1 MKTGAVQATRKLTEN
16 NGNTKSQ
23 FDLFSTWQATLKTL
37 LLRVQELTWLF
48 TCGPEDVALT
58 IIPVGDVRDVDVDPV
73 LNTLRGTVIEPPGTP
88 PASDIYN
95 QKKKI
100 S

>member
-1 MKTGAVQATRKLTEN
+1 M
-16 NGNTKSQ
+16 
-23 FDLFSTWQATLKTL
+23 
-37 LLRVQELTWLF
+37 LLRVQELSWLF

-58 IIPVGDVRDVDVDPV
+58 MIPVGDVRDVDVDPV

-95 QKKKI
+95 QNTCLI
-100 S
+100 YFNIENLSLAL